1 MMEMTEAAA
10 ILSASTPNSL
20 VLMDEIGRG
29 TSTYDGLALAWA
41 IACRLLAHNRALTLF
56 ATHYFELT
64 RLPSEQPSAA
74 NVHLAAAESA
84 GGIVFLHEVREGP
97 ASRSYGI
104 QVAQRRRA
112 GRRDPAGHARTGTS
126 GIPGRAHAA
135 ARPVRR
141 RGRRRRAGR
150 GRRRTLR
157 RLRGAGCAARRTR
170 RHRSRQPDPRE
181 ALDALYRLK
190 KHLQ

>member
-1 MMEMTEAAA
+1 MTEAAA

-64 RLPSEQPSAA
+64 RLPAEQPASA

-84 GGIVFLHEVREGP
+84 SGIVFLHEVREGP

-104 QVAQRRRA
+104 QVAQRA
-112 GRRDPAGHARTGTS
+112 GVPAAVIERLQPALQQVLTNPDLRKRYADEGLILAPATPAELSAFLGKE
-126 GIPGRAHAA
+126 
-135 ARPVRR
+135 VQDW
-141 RGRRRRAGR
+141 AGVIKQ
-150 GRRRTLR
+150 
-157 RLRGAGCAARRTR
+157 AGVK
-170 RHRSRQPDPRE
+170 
-181 ALDALYRLK
+181 LD
-190 KHLQ
+190 

>member
-74 NVHLAAAESA
+74 NVHW
-84 GGIVFLHEVREGP
+84 R
-97 ASRSYGI
+97 
-104 QVAQRRRA
+104 
-112 GRRDPAGHARTGTS
+112 RRDPPAASCSCTKSAKAR
-126 GIPGRAHAA
+126 PAA
-135 ARPVRR
+135 AR
-141 RGRRRRAGR
+141 
-150 GRRRTLR
+150 
-157 RLRGAGCAARRTR
+157 
-170 RHRSRQPDPRE
+170 RHRAAPACRPP
-181 ALDALYRLK
+181 
-190 KHLQ
+190 